1 MLSYIS
7 VVIRRKKALM
17 GSIIGLF
24 VLWYIFIGRNQ
35 PKSYKKIKKNRG
47 KLIPIFIILIIL
59 SFASSSFWILWP
71 IVMVALFAILPF
83 YILYKLVRAILP
95 KKEAPDTPDYTSYTT
110 RRERN
115 NAMPRAAQLPDAV
128 GKRIKIV
135 EKFNKKYD
143 LNLNENQIQ
152 TMVDASYVSTDWEL
166 FLHSMTQDYATVHQ
180 WFASGNNGW
189 LCVYLRVFNTQT
201 VSPDMQQQKQIC
213 LDSFRQIFQHANLS
227 SFNTPAWDIRDV
239 NNKFMT
245 NFDDT
250 SFMLAYRFLEKNGIH
265 HELGSVKIM
274 DADDELEALKR
285 KYEEDTLGGR

>member
-1 MLSYIS
+1 
-7 VVIRRKKALM
+7 M
-17 GSIIGLF
+17 GSIIVLF
-24 VLWYIFIGRNQ
+24 VLWYVFVGRNQ
-35 PKSYKKIKKNRG
+35 PKSYKKVKKNKS
-47 KLIPIFIILIIL
+47 KLIPVIIILILL
-59 SFASSSFWILWP
+59 SIASSSFWIFWP
-71 IVMVALFAILPF
+71 LLIAFLIGALPIYIIYKIL
-83 YILYKLVRAILP
+83 RAILP

-115 NAMPRAAQLPDAV
+115 NAMPRTSQLPDAV
-128 GKRIKIV
+128 GKRIRII

-143 LNLNENQIQ
+143 LNLTENQIQ

-166 FLHSMTQDYATVHQ
+166 FLHSMTQEYATVHQ
-180 WFASGNNGW
+180 WFASGQNGW

-213 LDSFRQIFQHANLS
+213 LDSFRQVFQYTDLS
-227 SFNTPAWDIRDV
+227 AYNTPSWDIRDI

-274 DADDELEALKR
+274 DADEELEALKR
-285 KYEEDTLGGR
+285 KYEDDGMMARP